1 MFELLVIVAF
11 VWLLIKAIGLA
22 FKLTWGMAK
31 IVASILMVLA
41 LPLLIVCLLFVGGAI
56 LIVPVAMIGMAA
68 GIMKSCI
75 AQWTLFR
82 TGHRASE
89 CRSLQVTRHR
99 RWSRAI

>member
-1 MFELLVIVAF
+1 MFELLTIVVF

-31 IVASILMVLA
+31 IVASILIVLA

-56 LIVPVAMIGMAA
+56 LIIPVAMIGIAA

-75 AQWTLFR
+75 KA
-82 TGHRASE
+82 
-89 CRSLQVTRHR
+89 
-99 RWSRAI
+99 

>member
-1 MFELLVIVAF
+1 MFELLTIVVF
-11 VWLLIKAIGLA
+11 VWLLAKAIGLA

-56 LIVPVAMIGMAA
+56 LIVPVAMIGIAA

-75 AQWTLFR
+75 KA
-82 TGHRASE
+82 
-89 CRSLQVTRHR
+89 
-99 RWSRAI
+99 

>member
-1 MFELLVIVAF
+1 MFELLTIVVF

-31 IVASILMVLA
+31 IIASILMVLA

-56 LIVPVAMIGMAA
+56 LIIPVAMIGIAA

-75 AQWTLFR
+75 KA
-82 TGHRASE
+82 
-89 CRSLQVTRHR
+89 
-99 RWSRAI
+99 

>member
-1 MFELLVIVAF
+1 MFELLTIVVF

-31 IVASILMVLA
+31 IVASILLVLA

-56 LIVPVAMIGMAA
+56 LIVPVAMIGIAA

-75 AQWTLFR
+75 KA
-82 TGHRASE
+82 
-89 CRSLQVTRHR
+89 
-99 RWSRAI
+99 

>member
-1 MFELLVIVAF
+1 MFELLTIIVFA
-11 VWLLIKAIGLA
+11 WLLIKAIGLA

-56 LIVPVAMIGMAA
+56 LIIPVAMIGIAA

-75 AQWTLFR
+75 KA
-82 TGHRASE
+82 
-89 CRSLQVTRHR
+89 
-99 RWSRAI
+99 

>member
-1 MFELLVIVAF
+1 MFELLTIVVF
-11 VWLLIKAIGLA
+11 VWLLTKTIGLA

-56 LIVPVAMIGMAA
+56 LIVPVAMIGIAA

-75 AQWTLFR
+75 KA
-82 TGHRASE
+82 
-89 CRSLQVTRHR
+89 
-99 RWSRAI
+99 

>member
-1 MFELLVIVAF
+1 MFELLTIIVF
-11 VWLLIKAIGLA
+11 VWLLIKTIGLA

-56 LIVPVAMIGMAA
+56 LIVPVAMIGIAA

-75 AQWTLFR
+75 KA
-82 TGHRASE
+82 
-89 CRSLQVTRHR
+89 
-99 RWSRAI
+99 

>member
-1 MFELLVIVAF
+1 MFELLTIVVS
-11 VWLLIKAIGLA
+11 VWLLIKTIGLA

-56 LIVPVAMIGMAA
+56 LIVPVAMIGIAA

-75 AQWTLFR
+75 KA
-82 TGHRASE
+82 
-89 CRSLQVTRHR
+89 
-99 RWSRAI
+99 